1 VIAGRLR
8 NFFRGLIALITL
20 TAMTAGLP
28 IALYEFGGSPIPARV
43 PSLHRIVFVLL
54 HKDNGS
60 LFFGAVKEVSWLAWL
75 AFAVAVIA
83 EAQAAARGR
92 RAPRLHLSVL
102 QSMAGRLVALAALT
116 FTTPAAVTLATS
128 SAMASTV
135 QSVAPGARPDLVTHT
150 ATAAEAVA
158 SERAV
163 VVVVRPGDCL
173 WTIAEHYL
181 GNGDRYTEIVRLNIG
196 HEMDGGRVFTDPSI
210 ILPGWHL
217 ALPAVAA
224 TGSSQH
230 GSQSAGSRHSVGG
243 AHGSTHHD
251 GHSSAHSRFS
261 EPHHSAGHFAG
272 PGHAGAGGTHR
283 ANGSQGAAGAQSATG
298 AAGGGGGTQA
308 AGSNASGASAV
319 REHDQ
324 VAEVALFALGMLG
337 GAALASIDRLRHRQR
352 QFRRPGRR
360 IALPS
365 DPASRRIEQKLR
377 AAAARWPAS
386 RADDEPDE
394 WADSRPPPQRPA
406 WPERP
411 SLDQRG
417 PAGNKLPPV
426 GYKPPGDSELTGDFE
441 LAGDF
446 DPEDDLEPDDGYG
459 WRRGYEAADDYYGDE
474 AQGQHGS
481 YGSADGQDD
490 TEQFDEPAGQ
500 RLGAAPEGSR
510 VGTPGSGDRARAHG
524 IPASLRDALRDL
536 SEGIAVGGEPLPPI
550 VGIHL
555 TADTLDVLLSAPAA
569 TPPPAPFVIAPARQ
583 AMCWTVKLGDARAVA
598 AQPPIPGEVGDLL
611 PGLFTA
617 GATGAGGY
625 LLLDLEA
632 MRVTCCDGPD
642 DLIDR
647 LLVTAATELASSHWS
662 GWYELVLAGCD
673 ELDVLGRADLCRDL
687 DEAIDLLDARAQTIA
702 RRMSDDG
709 PPDVRTRRLA
719 DPDDEDWGLTLLVS
733 RLRPTP
739 SQMARLLEFADG
751 PGGIAVLVAGDTQT
765 QDGKLA
771 PALFELAADADRPDE
786 IVATIT
792 LAYLGPHHQIKVWPQ
807 TLTVPEYEAL
817 AGVFATAADTT
828 DVSVDE
834 DPYNDFGAPPWI
846 RLAAAPVAPAEAEA
860 DAGLDGPDGAF
871 GYPAPEMM
879 ESVGWDARLRP
890 EDRPVSEPR
899 LGPRPRHAAPSLQ
912 VKVLGPVE
920 ITGTAEQ
927 LLPKQAELLLAL
939 ALHAPVG
946 VSNSG
951 LCSLL
956 GPDADHPRPADSVRQ
971 LITRTRKR
979 LGQAR
984 DGQEYIIHLGSGIYV
999 PHGDLSL
1006 DWAVFSGLARR
1017 GRAERRR
1024 EDLRAAMAL
1033 VRGEPFADCY
1043 HWWIDV
1049 GLIETI
1055 RAEIIDTAELLA
1067 QLDLAAGDP
1076 RGAAQAAKAGL
1087 SAETAAEQ
1095 LWRILMR
1102 AEYES
1107 GNPDGVTA
1115 AWTGCLDAI
1124 AEIAPGGEPHPD
1136 TEQLF
1141 HQLTKGAPI
1150 ASR

>member
-1 VIAGRLR
+1 MIGGRFR
-8 NFFRGLIALITL
+8 NFCRGLLALITL
-20 TAMTAGLP
+20 TAMTVGLP
-28 IALYEFGGSPIPARV
+28 IALYEFGGSPIPSRV
-43 PSLHRIVFVLL
+43 PSVHQITFALMHR
-54 HKDNGS
+54 DNGS
-60 LFFGAVKEVSWLAWL
+60 LFMGAVKDVSWLAWL

-83 EAQAAARGR
+83 EAQAAVRGR

-102 QSMAGRLVALAALT
+102 QGMAGRLVALAALT
-116 FTTPAAVTLATS
+116 FTTPAAVMLASS

-135 QSVAPGARPDLVTHT
+135 QSVAPVAKADLVTHA
-150 ATAAEAVA
+150 ATAADREAPV
-158 SERAV
+158 RAI
-163 VVVVRPGDCL
+163 VVRPGDCL

-181 GNGDRYTEIVRLNIG
+181 GNGDRYPEIVRLNIG
-196 HEMDGGRVFTDPSI
+196 HEMDGGRVFTDPSV
-210 ILPGWHL
+210 ILPGWHM
-217 ALPAVAA
+217 ALPDVVAPGPA
-224 TGSSQH
+224 SHGGSGQH
-230 GSQSAGSRHSVGG
+230 GGRSGG
-243 AHGSTHHD
+243 AGHSANGGAHHD
-251 GHSSAHSRFS
+251 GHSSVHSPFS
-261 EPHHSAGHFAG
+261 KPHHGAGHSARDTRG
-272 PGHAGAGGTHR
+272 GQPSTNGARDTQGAWGNQGAG
-283 ANGSQGAAGAQSATG
+283 GSQGAASAPG
-298 AAGGGGGTQA
+298 AGGGGGTQA
-308 AGSNASGASAV
+308 AGPNASGASAS

-324 VAEVALFALGMLG
+324 VAEAALFALGMLA

-360 IALPS
+360 IALPA

-377 AAAARWPAS
+377 VAAARWPGRYEPLEDYESPDQPDGYDDADEYDGYLPGEHY
-386 RADDEPDE
+386 RPDAYDGPDDEP
-394 WADSRPPPQRPA
+394 
-406 WPERP
+406 
-411 SLDQRG
+411 
-417 PAGNKLPPV
+417 
-426 GYKPPGDSELTGDFE
+426 
-441 LAGDF
+441 
-446 DPEDDLEPDDGYG
+446 PDDNDRTDQFDVNTGQAVHPPSG
-459 WRRGYEAADDYYGDE
+459 EPVR
-474 AQGQHGS
+474 AQGI
-481 YGSADGQDD
+481 
-490 TEQFDEPAGQ
+490 
-500 RLGAAPEGSR
+500 
-510 VGTPGSGDRARAHG
+510 PG
-524 IPASLRDALRDL
+524 SLRDALRDL

-569 TPPPAPFVIAPARQ
+569 MPPPAPFVIAPARQ
-583 AMCWTVKLGDARAVA
+583 AMCWTVKLGARPGA
-598 AQPPIPGEVGDLL
+598 AAPPVPGEVGDLL

-647 LLVTAATELASSHWS
+647 LLVTAATELASSQWS
-662 GWYELVLAGCD
+662 GWYELVLVGCD
-673 ELDVLGRADLCRDL
+673 ELDVLGRAELCRDL
-687 DEAIDLLDARAQTIA
+687 DEAIDLLGVRAQAIA
-702 RRMSDDG
+702 RRMDDEG

-739 SQMARLLEFADG
+739 SQMARLLELADG
-751 PGGIAVLVAGDTQT
+751 PGGIAVLVAGDTHT
-765 QDGKLA
+765 EDGKMA
-771 PALFELAADADRPDE
+771 PAVLELAADPDRPDD

-792 LAYLGPHHQIKVWPQ
+792 LAYLGPNHQIKVWPR

-817 AGVFATAADTT
+817 AGVFAVAADTT
-828 DVSVDE
+828 DVGVDDE
-834 DPYNDFGAPPWI
+834 PYNDFGAPPWI
-846 RLAAAPVAPAEAEA
+846 RLAAAPVAPFEAEA
-860 DAGLDGPDGAF
+860 DAFEGPTPGTPPVLDGPDGAF
-871 GYPAPEMM
+871 GYPSPEMM
-879 ESVGWDARLRP
+879 QSVGWDAQPRP
-890 EDRPVSEPR
+890 DDQPASAPRPQ
-899 LGPRPRHAAPSLQ
+899 GTGPRHAAPSLR

-920 ITGTAEQ
+920 ITGAAEQ
-927 LLPKQAELLLAL
+927 LQPKQAELLLAL

-1006 DWAVFSGLARR
+1006 DWATFSGLAGR

-1024 EDLRAAMAL
+1024 EDLRSAMAL

-1043 HWWIDV
+1043 HWWIEV

-1067 QLDLAAGDP
+1067 QLELAAGDP
-1076 RGAAQAAKAGL
+1076 RAAARAARTGL

-1095 LWRILMR
+1095 LWRVLMR
-1102 AEYES
+1102 AEYEA
-1107 GNPDGVTA
+1107 GNPEGVTA

-1124 AEIAPGGEPHPD
+1124 SEIAPGGEPHPD

-1141 HQLTKGAPI
+1141 HQLTRSAPL